1 MVDRGRSPSLAKLS
15 RPRLARVLARERLF
29 QRLDECLKHRAVWV
43 TGPAGAGKTT
53 LVVSYVKTRTLPAL
67 WYQVDGGDTDPAACC
82 HYLKVAAS
90 RIAPR
95 LAREIPALAA
105 AQTPAMAWF
114 FRHFFRTLYAAIG
127 GERFLV
133 MDNAQEALCAAT
145 FREFLLFA
153 MHEAPDDLRLII
165 ISRSLP
171 PGDFARLRAN
181 EDLAVLDAEELL
193 FTEAESLAVQKLSP
207 SASAVRTVEQMRKLH
222 QVTRGWAAGLKLLLQ
237 VDHPDAICASSGKVA
252 GATSLF
258 DYLAA
263 EVFDRQSGHVR
274 NFLLQVAHL
283 PGMTAA
289 MADALCGSDAAAR
302 ILDGMHRDNLFSV
315 ARAVGSETHYEF
327 HPLLRHFL
335 LQRARSDL
343 PAEDLARV
351 IRQAATLLAESGR
364 LDAAAQVLASGCLWA
379 DLERLVIEQ
388 AQSLVTRGWQ
398 RTLSAWLEALPED
411 RVEGD
416 PWLCYWQGAALAP
429 YDPPAGQAR
438 LQSAYRLFR
447 ERLLGDGCF
456 LAWSAIVDLICLEWG
471 DFSKLDHWI
480 DEADLLQSEFG
491 PPAENLR
498 ERFAGSIFSAL
509 LFRRPQDPAI
519 HLWAERLL
527 SMIEHCPDPH
537 DRILLGCNLVL
548 HYNVATGQNAQLDRL
563 MAAIDP
569 PAGIAL
575 TPLVEALF
583 WGLKA
588 MQHWSHGQLA
598 QAATDAENGSR
609 LACANSLRMWDFLLG
624 ALQVYAWLNSG
635 DLGRGRAALARL
647 AKSLDPRRKIDVAHY
662 HYLVCLASLLAE
674 DGAQA
679 LKEIETANAIA
690 LVHGGP
696 LQHALGSLAQAQ
708 ALHAL
713 GRTDEA
719 WPFLVRGREIGFS
732 MRGKLICFQADLCEA
747 AFALDEGNHD
757 RCAKAL
763 HSAFATGAAENY
775 VNHNTFRPAVVA
787 RLCAFA
793 LAHGIEPDYTR
804 RLIRIRDLKPP
815 SLEAD
820 GWPWAIKVYTLG
832 RFSLVVDDQPVTE
845 TGRRQ
850 HKPIELLQALI
861 ALGGREI
868 AIPRLIESLWPD
880 AESRGGRGAFDVSL
894 SRLRHLLGH
903 DDVLHLESGRVTL
916 NPALC
921 WVDVWAF
928 ERLLNQ
934 TRAALDGNQP
944 LDVAVLVEQTGAL
957 LRLYQGDFLGREE
970 CHPWTLPPRERLR
983 TRLANTLADV
993 GRSLEAGP
1001 HWGKA
1006 VRLYQRAIEIE
1017 PLAEHW
1023 YRRLMICL
1031 KEQGEMAEALR
1042 IYVRCCEALW
1052 VGLRATPS
1060 QETQA
1065 IHESLDRVSGPKL
1078 Q

>member
-1 MVDRGRSPSLAKLS
+1 MAKLS
-15 RPRLARVLARERLF
+15 RPRPAGVHARERLF
-29 QRLDECLKHRAVWV
+29 QRLDECLEHRALWV
-43 TGPAGAGKTT
+43 TGSAGAGKTT
-53 LVVSYVKTRTLPAL
+53 LIASYVKSRELPAL
-67 WYQVDGGDTDPAACC
+67 WYQVDSGDTDPAACC
-82 HYLKVAAS
+82 HYLKMVAS
-90 RIAPR
+90 RIAPP
-95 LAREIPALAA
+95 LAGELPALAA
-105 AQTPAMAWF
+105 AQTPAMASF

-127 GERFLV
+127 GQRFLV
-133 MDNAQEALCAAT
+133 MDNAQEALCAGT
-145 FREFLLFA
+145 FRELLLFA
-153 MHEAPDDLRLII
+153 MHEAPDDLRLIV

-171 PGDFARLRAN
+171 PRDFARLQAN
-181 EDLAVLDAEELL
+181 GDLALLEGDELA
-193 FTEAESLAVQKLSP
+193 FTEAESFAVQKLGTP
-207 SASAVRTVEQMRKLH
+207 ASRVRTVEQMRKLH
-222 QVTRGWAAGLKLLLQ
+222 QLTRGWVAGLKLLLQ
-237 VDHPDAICASSGKVA
+237 VDDPDAVCATSGKVMGGTA
-252 GATSLF
+252 LF

-263 EVFDRQSGHVR
+263 EVFDRQSSSVR
-274 NFLLQVAHL
+274 NFLLKVAHL
-283 PGMTAA
+283 PRMTAA
-289 MADALCGSDAAAR
+289 MADALCHSDDAAR
-302 ILDGMHRDNLFSV
+302 ILDGMYRDNLFTTV
-315 ARAVGSETHYEF
+315 HAVGAETHYEF
-327 HPLLRHFL
+327 HPLLRRFL

-343 PAEDLARV
+343 PAADLAHVR
-351 IRQAATLLAESGR
+351 RQAGALLAGSGE
-364 LDAAAQVLASGCLWA
+364 LDAAAQVLASGCQWD
-379 DLERLVIEQ
+379 DLQRLVTEH
-388 AQSLVTRGWQ
+388 APSLLTRGWQ
-398 RTLSAWLEALPED
+398 RTLSAWLQALPQD
-411 RVEGD
+411 RLAGD
-416 PWLCYWQGAALAP
+416 PWFCYWQGAALAP
-429 YDPPAGQAR
+429 FDPPAAQVR
-438 LQSAYRLFR
+438 LQSAYQLFR
-447 ERLLGDGCF
+447 ERRLADGCF
-456 LAWSAIVDLICLEWG
+456 FSWSAIVDLICLEWR
-471 DFSKLDHWI
+471 DFSKLDYWI
-480 DEADLLQSEFG
+480 DEAESLQGEFG
-491 PPAENLR
+491 PPVESLHG
-498 ERFAGSIFSAL
+498 RFAASIFSAL

-519 HLWAERLL
+519 HLWADRLL
-527 SMIEHCPDPH
+527 SVIEQCPDPH

-548 HYNVATGQNAQLDRL
+548 HYDVATGQNAQLDRL

-569 PAGIAL
+569 PPGIAL
-575 TPLVEALF
+575 TPLVGALF

-588 MQHWSHGQLA
+588 MQHWSHGQLV
-598 QAATDAENGSR
+598 QAAADAENGSR
-609 LACANSLRMWDFLLG
+609 LACANGLRMWDFLLG
-624 ALQVYAWLNSG
+624 ALQAYAWLNSG
-635 DLGRGRAALARL
+635 ELSQGRAALARL

-662 HYLVCLASLLAE
+662 HYLGCLASLLAGE
-674 DGAQA
+674 GVQA
-679 LKEIETANAIA
+679 LKEIENANAIA

-696 LQHALGSLAQAQ
+696 QQHALGSLAQAQ

-719 WPFLVRGREIGFS
+719 WPFLVRGREIGVS

-850 HKPIELLQALI
+850 NKPIELLQALI
-861 ALGGREI
+861 ALGGRQI

-903 DDVLHLESGRVTL
+903 DDVLLLESGRVTL

-934 TRAALDGNQP
+934 TRVALDGDQP
-944 LDVAVLVEQTGAL
+944 LDVVVLVEQTGAL